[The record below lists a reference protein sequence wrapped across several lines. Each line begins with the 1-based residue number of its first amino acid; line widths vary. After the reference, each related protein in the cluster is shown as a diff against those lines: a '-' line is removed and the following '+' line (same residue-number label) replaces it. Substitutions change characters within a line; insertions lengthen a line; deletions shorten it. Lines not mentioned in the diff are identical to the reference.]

1 MRAWV
6 CRCVWCVVFEK
17 VKVSDQNVAR
27 EKNLCMSPRALAR
40 LYKNDLNQ
48 MGSNRL
54 QTLSSDALP
63 GAHN

>member
-1 MRAWV
+1 M
-6 CRCVWCVVFEK
+6 VFEK

-40 LYKNDLNQ
+40 LYKNDLTQ

-54 QTLSSDALP
+54 KTLSSDTLL
-63 GAHN
+63 GSHN